1 MQVQFCKLKNKKI
14 SENVEKINILWYC
27 NTSRKGEDEMYSSYG
42 RGYGSRGFGLE
53 DSGSLVWIIIA
64 TVVAVIGGIALYFT
78 FLSQKNENK
87 YTGFLGWMYDF
98 LTFKKMIIENILRIL
113 YIITAI
119 FITLSSF
126 ALISSSFLSFLLALI
141 VGNILARVS
150 YELLLVLLVI
160 CRNTTE
166 INRKLKDSSKIVTQ
180 EPESKE

>member
-1 MQVQFCKLKNKKI
+1 
-14 SENVEKINILWYC
+14 
-27 NTSRKGEDEMYSSYG
+27 
-42 RGYGSRGFGLE
+42 
-53 DSGSLVWIIIA
+53 
-64 TVVAVIGGIALYFT
+64 
-78 FLSQKNENK
+78 
-87 YTGFLGWMYDF
+87 
-98 LTFKKMIIENILRIL
+98 MIIENILRIL